1 MGVGVGWMCVGVYWL
16 VERMG
21 GVMIYICIN
30 SGLYSIIIIYNSTV
44 KLSKVYLIII
54 YTYRYVK

>member
-1 MGVGVGWMCVGVYWL
+1 
-16 VERMG
+16 
-21 GVMIYICIN
+21 MIYICIN

-54 YTYRYVK
+54 YTYRHVK

>member
-1 MGVGVGWMCVGVYWL
+1 VGL
-16 VERMG
+16 
-21 GVMIYICIN
+21 MIYICIN
-30 SGLYSIIIIYNSTV
+30 SVLYSTIIIYNNTV